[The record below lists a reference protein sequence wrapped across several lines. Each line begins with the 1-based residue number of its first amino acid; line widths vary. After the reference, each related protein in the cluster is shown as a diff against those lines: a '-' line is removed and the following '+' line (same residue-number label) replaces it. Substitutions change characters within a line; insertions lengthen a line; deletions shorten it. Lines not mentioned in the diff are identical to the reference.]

1 MMVVILI
8 LCFMF
13 LIVIGVNVD
22 GVDCFGRAHKL
33 DTGREGRERKLLL
46 IFETTSEEASC
57 IACVT

>member
-1 MMVVILI
+1 MMVAILI

-13 LIVIGVNVD
+13 LIVIGINAD

-33 DTGREGRERKLLL
+33 GTGNEGRERKFLL
-46 IFETTSEEASC
+46 IFETTCEEASC